1 MKKIIAGV
9 DYSLSSPAC
18 CILNQNHIEIYCM
31 VKHNFIDINYLVE
44 PISIIIYKINKE
56 QLSPYLRI
64 NYLSE
69 LFFNILKNVDE
80 IAFEDYSFG
89 SVGKVF
95 GIAENTGVL
104 KQKLFE
110 YGIPLSLF
118 APSQIKKFA
127 TGKGNAK
134 KEQMIEAFETNLNI
148 DLYKIFNINK
158 DKGPISPLSDIADSY
173 FIAKYLQTYLEE
185 LNTMKTKE
193 TV

>member
-18 CILNQNHIEIYCM
+18 CILNQDHIEIHCM
-31 VKHNFIDINYLVE
+31 VKHNLIHINYLVE
-44 PISIIIYKINKE
+44 PISIITHEIAKDCSAY
-56 QLSPYLRI
+56 YRI

-69 LFFNILKNVDE
+69 LFFNILKDVDE

-134 KEQMIEAFETNLNI
+134 KEQMIESFETNLNI

-173 FIAKYLQTYLEE
+173 FIAKYLQKYLKE
-185 LNTMKTKE
+185 LNKMKTKE